1 MTIASRDQ
9 VRAAVDR
16 ALQLDPKRDIDA
28 AVASVAQAMGL
39 TVEAVCEA
47 LEPSADEVPA

>member
-16 ALQLDPKRDIDA
+16 ALRLDPTLDVDA
-28 AVASVAQAMGL
+28 AVATVAQATGL

-47 LEPSADEVPA
+47 LETTG